1 MTTRNTACVSV
12 APYIKVV
19 NIVVILLNVMVHD
32 SSLSNKMIHVIKE
45 KLVNRCYVGGGGY
58 TNTSYS
64 GSSMLIWTG
73 TSHCEISLADLTP
86 DVPGDVLC
94 LLVALICVRAHIT
107 IITREVIRK
116 LAYRTTPTWTNHFSA
131 HFSSNIL

>member
-94 LLVALICVRAHIT
+94 LLVALICVRAHNYNHARGHTQTCISHHT
-107 IITREVIRK
+107 DVDESS
-116 LAYRTTPTWTNHFSA
+116 LRTLF
-131 HFSSNIL
+131 I